1 MPQPLREPADG
12 VAWWS
17 RPVPDVLGTLG
28 ASPSGLGG
36 SEAAD
41 RLRRSGP
48 NALKAV
54 RRRSAT
60 ALFFAQFRSPILLI
74 LVFATVVSALLRNY
88 TDASIILLIVLLSSI
103 LTFVQEHRADRAVEN
118 LRDRVRV
125 TVPVV
130 RNGAPG
136 PVPLEEVVPGDIVL
150 LSAGSLV
157 PADGLVLEAKDFFVN
172 QAVLTGESFPVE
184 KMPGPVARDATLAS
198 RTNCVFMGTNARSGT
213 ARMVVVQTGAATAFG
228 QVARR
233 LSLRPPENEFQRG
246 VRRLGMLLA
255 EMMFVLVFAV
265 FAINVIERKPVLD
278 SLLFSVALAV
288 GLTPQL
294 LPGILAISL
303 ARGAQEMARHGVI
316 VRRLESIENF
326 GSMDVLCT
334 DKTGTLTEGVARLD
348 RALDPSGAPSE
359 DVRRWAWL
367 NSRFQTGL
375 ANPLDEAVLA
385 GAAFDLA
392 GISKRDEAPYDFV
405 RKRMSVAIEERGRPV
420 LITKGQLAKVLE
432 TCSQVADQGRTA
444 PLDGPLAK
452 RLLGCAEGW
461 GAEGFRVLG
470 VATRELPPGA
480 AYSRADEAGLTFRGF
495 LLFLD
500 PPKADVRET
509 IADLGSLGVGLKII
523 TGDTLPVTLHVAR
536 AIGLEVKGTL
546 TGAEL
551 DALHD
556 EALWQ
561 RAASTTLFAEV
572 DPNQKERILLAL
584 KKTGHVVGYMGDGI
598 NDAPALHVADV
609 GISVD
614 QAVDVAKEAA
624 DFVLLRKDLSV
635 LHRGIV
641 QGRTTFANTLKYVFM
656 ATSANLGNMFSV
668 AGASLFLPF
677 LPMLP
682 KQILLINLLTDL
694 PEMAISGDNV
704 DDDFVRRP
712 HRWNHVFLRRFMIV
726 FGLLSSVFDFLTFA
740 ALLWV
745 FRASPELFRT
755 GWFVESVLSAAVIVF
770 AVRTRRP
777 SWRSRPSRV
786 IAAIT
791 LAVALVAVALPYS
804 PLARPLAFVPLP
816 LSFLGFV
823 GGVIAVYFLSAELTK
838 RIFYRIVGAP

>member
-1 MPQPLREPADG
+1 
-12 VAWWS
+12 
-17 RPVPDVLGTLG
+17 LG